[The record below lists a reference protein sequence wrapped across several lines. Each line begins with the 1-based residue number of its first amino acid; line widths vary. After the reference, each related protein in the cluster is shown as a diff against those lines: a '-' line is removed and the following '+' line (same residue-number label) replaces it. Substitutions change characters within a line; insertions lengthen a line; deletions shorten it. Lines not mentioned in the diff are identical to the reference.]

1 MIQLQRKGL
10 YVLIIICAVFQIPTV
25 CGQRAIFSLG
35 KRLQQQFSG
44 HPQHV
49 RDPPGE
55 NDSATKWHLAA
66 AAATTFLLVVLGYSS
81 QKRVAAGG
89 EFAFVLPLLLRYRDV
104 PHQLRHV
111 VSLLKL

>member
-44 HPQHV
+44 HHV

-89 EFAFVLPLLLRYRDV
+89 EFAFVASLLLRDHEG

-111 VSLLKL
+111 VPLLKL

>member
-1 MIQLQRKGL
+1 MILLQRKGL

-49 RDPPGE
+49 PDPPGE
-55 NDSATKWHLAA
+55 NDSATKWHLA

-89 EFAFVLPLLLRYRDV
+89 EFAFVPPLLLCYRDV

-111 VSLLKL
+111 VPLLKL